1 MKQQFIFDD
10 GYDEEKLK
18 KTIAVSKRAFLE
30 GERER
35 PVSRLEFLYQQS
47 RYVKKRWWLLQGL
60 LLAAVCLLLCQ
71 AETDYGIRR
80 CLGLAGPLLAV
91 LVLPELW
98 KNRSCDALEVE
109 CTTLYTLRSI
119 YSARLVLFA
128 GVDLVLLSLF
138 FAGAS
143 VLTRVT
149 VWEMLTQFLLPFNV
163 TCVIC
168 LATLY
173 SPRIKSQN
181 LSMVLCLIWATVWL
195 LIMERDWIYDAISAP
210 LWVLALV
217 GSFCCLGYTALRG
230 QRNWNRKMEAK
241 PVWN

>member
-1 MKQQFIFDD
+1 MNQPFLFEDE
-10 GYDEEKLK
+10 YDEEKLRQ
-18 KTIAVSKRAFLE
+18 TIAVSKRAFLE
-30 GERER
+30 GEGER
-35 PVSRLEFLYQQS
+35 PLSRLEFLCQQS

-60 LLAAVCLLLCQ
+60 LLTAVCLLLSR
-71 AETDYGIRR
+71 AETDYGVRR

-98 KNRSCDALEVE
+98 KNRSCDAMEVE

-119 YSARLVLFA
+119 YAARLTIFA
-128 GVDLVLLSLF
+128 GVDLVLLSAF

-149 VWEMLTQFLLPFNV
+149 VWEMLIQFLLPFNV

-168 LATLY
+168 LSTLY
-173 SPRIKSQN
+173 SRIIKSET
-181 LSMVLCLIWATVWL
+181 LSMVLCLLWAAVWL
-195 LIMERDWIYDAISAP
+195 MVVERDVIYNAISAP
-210 LWVLALV
+210 LWVLAL
-217 GSFCCLGYTALRG
+217 GASFCCLGYAVLRG
-230 QRNWNRKMEAK
+230 QKQLNLEAK

>member
-1 MKQQFIFDD
+1 MKPFEDD
-10 GYDEEKLK
+10 YDEEKLQR
-18 KTIAVSKRAFLE
+18 TIAISKRAFLE
-30 GERER
+30 GEEER
-35 PVSRLEFLYQQS
+35 PLSRLEFLYQQS

-60 LLAAVCLLLCQ
+60 LLTAVCLLLWQ
-71 AETDYGIRR
+71 AETDYAIRR

-98 KNRSCDALEVE
+98 KNRSSDALEVE
-109 CTTLYTLRSI
+109 CSTLYTLRSI
-119 YSARLVLFA
+119 YAARLVLFA

-149 VWEMLTQFLLPFNV
+149 VWEMLIQFLLPFNV

-168 LATLY
+168 LSTLY
-173 SPRIKSQN
+173 SRRIKSET
-181 LSMVLCLIWATVWL
+181 LSMTLCLLWAAAWL
-195 LIMERDWIYDAISAP
+195 FVMETDTIYNAISAP
-210 LWVLALV
+210 LWMLAL
-217 GSFCCLGYTALRG
+217 GASFCCLGDTVLRG
-230 QRNWNRKMEAK
+230 QKQLNLEAK

>member
-1 MKQQFIFDD
+1 MKKQFIFDD
-10 GYDEEKLK
+10 GYDEEKLLQ
-18 KTIAVSKRAFLE
+18 TIAVSKRAFLE
-30 GERER
+30 GEQER

-149 VWEMLTQFLLPFNV
+149 VWEMLIQFLLPFNV
-163 TCVIC
+163 TSMIC
-168 LATLY
+168 LGTLY
-173 SPRIKSQN
+173 SPRVKSQN
-181 LSMVLCLIWATVWL
+181 LSMVLCLLWAAVWL
-195 LIMERDWIYDAISAP
+195 LVMENNEFYNAISAP
-210 LWVLALV
+210 MWTAALA
-217 GSFCCLGYTALRG
+217 GSFCGLGYAALRG
-230 QRNWNRKMEAK
+230 QRNWNMNVEAK

>member
-10 GYDEEKLK
+10 GYDEEKLLQ
-18 KTIAVSKRAFLE
+18 TIAVSKRAFLE
-30 GERER
+30 GEQER

-128 GVDLVLLSLF
+128 AV
-138 FAGAS
+138 A
-143 VLTRVT
+143 
-149 VWEMLTQFLLPFNV
+149 
-163 TCVIC
+163 
-168 LATLY
+168 
-173 SPRIKSQN
+173 
-181 LSMVLCLIWATVWL
+181 VLCRGLGAHPGDGVG
-195 LIMERDWIYDAISAP
+195 DADPVSA
-210 LWVLALV
+210 ALQRHQHDLP
-217 GSFCCLGYTALRG
+217 GHAL
-230 QRNWNRKMEAK
+230 
-241 PVWN
+241 

>member
-1 MKQQFIFDD
+1 MKPFEDD
-10 GYDEEKLK
+10 YEEEKLQR
-18 KTIAVSKRAFLE
+18 TIEISKRAFWE

-35 PVSRLEFLYQQS
+35 PVSRLEFLWQQS
-47 RYVKKRWWLLQGL
+47 RYVKKRWWLLQGGL
-60 LLAAVCLLLCQ
+60 LTAVCLLLWQ
-71 AETDYGIRR
+71 AETDYAIRR

-109 CTTLYTLRSI
+109 YSTLYTLRSI
-119 YSARLVLFA
+119 YAARLVLFA

-149 VWEMLTQFLLPFNV
+149 VWEMLFQFLLPFNI

-173 SPRIKSQN
+173 SRSVKSET
-181 LSMVLCLIWATVWL
+181 LSMILCLLWAGVWL
-195 LIMERDWIYDAISAP
+195 FVMETDAIYNAISAP
-210 LWVLALV
+210 LWVLALT
-217 GSFCCLGYTALRG
+217 GSFCALGDTVLRG
-230 QRNWNRKMEAK
+230 QRKLNLEAK
-241 PVWN
+241 PIWN